1 MTKHYTEIQE
11 KVIDGITKYY
21 YYDEAQLV
29 VGYFDSE
36 EEAIADREEYSKYL
50 LQLIES
56 ERHLQLPMLDSN
68 ETSTL

>member
-1 MTKHYTEIQE
+1 MTEKHYTEIQE

-36 EEAIADREEYSKYL
+36 EEAITDRNELWNQLKQE
-50 LQLIES
+50 LIE
-56 ERHLQLPMLDSN
+56 LGQYP
-68 ETSTL
+68 TK